1 MDTNSLGMIETKG
14 LVGAIEAAD
23 AMVKSANVQLV
34 GKEQVGGGLVTVM
47 VRGDVGAVKA
57 ATDAGAAAA
66 EKVGELISVH
76 NEEAVRANIRNREG
90 KRIFYLGKGD
100 QLTSAARDYLSRERI
115 EIRPGE
121 QAKQDCFPL
130 LTGGFLTEKPE
141 HMTHL
146 NGDFLVVKDHP
157 RIIFRGKL
165 DTLESELILC
175 QLTDKGL
182 EASVGEILELARRI
196 IRCEVLDEPLQ
207 WDRLC
212 GLTEEEQRKRSHF
225 PQDYYGQPHF
235 MPSAADGAAIA
246 RLNRA
251 RCAAREAELAAV
263 TAFRD
268 REGNPTRVDILR
280 AMNRMSSML
289 YLLMIGKRADAGRGK
304 ER

>member
-1 MDTNSLGMIETKG
+1 MLY
-14 LVGAIEAAD
+14 
-23 AMVKSANVQLV
+23 
-34 GKEQVGGGLVTVM
+34 
-47 VRGDVGAVKA
+47 
-57 ATDAGAAAA
+57 
-66 EKVGELISVH
+66 

-182 EASVGEILELARRI
+182 EAPVGEILELARRI
-196 IRCEVLDEPLQ
+196 IRCEVLDELV
-207 WDRLC
+207 
-212 GLTEEEQRKRSHF
+212 GKK
-225 PQDYYGQPHF
+225 
-235 MPSAADGAAIA
+235 
-246 RLNRA
+246 
-251 RCAAREAELAAV
+251 AV
-263 TAFRD
+263 FRD
-268 REGNPTRVDILR
+268 GWREDST
-280 AMNRMSSML
+280 
-289 YLLMIGKRADAGRGK
+289 YLLYNYRPFSSGLLRPAPLHALGGGRGGHCPAQPRPLRCPGGRAGGGDGLPRPGGKSDPGGYPPGHEPDEQYAVSADDPEARGRRPGKRTVTCGNGRHPQVTPQKG
-304 ER
+304 

>member
-1 MDTNSLGMIETKG
+1 MLY
-14 LVGAIEAAD
+14 
-23 AMVKSANVQLV
+23 
-34 GKEQVGGGLVTVM
+34 
-47 VRGDVGAVKA
+47 
-57 ATDAGAAAA
+57 
-66 EKVGELISVH
+66 

-121 QAKQDCFPL
+121 QAKQDKFPL

-182 EASVGEILELARRI
+182 EAPVGEILELARRI

-212 GLTEEEQRKRSHF
+212 GLTEDEQRKRSHF

-235 MPSAADGAAIA
+235 MPSAA
-246 RLNRA
+246 
-251 RCAAREAELAAV
+251 EAGTQV
-263 TAFRD
+263 
-268 REGNPTRVDILR
+268 
-280 AMNRMSSML
+280 
-289 YLLMIGKRADAGRGK
+289 
-304 ER
+304 ERKLSA